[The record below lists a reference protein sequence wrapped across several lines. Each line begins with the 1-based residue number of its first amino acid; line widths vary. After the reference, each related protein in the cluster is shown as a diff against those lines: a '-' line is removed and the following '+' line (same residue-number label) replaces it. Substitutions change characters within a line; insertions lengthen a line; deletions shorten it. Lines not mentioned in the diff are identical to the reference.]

1 MESYYDKSS
10 RWVFDRDGNF
20 LHSKRKSFNPNIERE
35 SYFFKN
41 VEVDEEE
48 YHRYLYERGT
58 TSLKNENRKEIEL

>member
-10 RWVFDRDGNF
+10 RWVFDSDGNF

-41 VEVDEEE
+41 LELDEEE

-58 TSLKNENRKEIEL
+58 TSLKNENRKEIKL